1 MKNRRNKKSKK
12 EIIKRAFIKGV
23 ANLIYY
29 SLYGILGVAVI
40 LLFFGT
46 IGAVVELCEHSKL
59 YCLCYFI
66 VCGYIITRFII
77 KEMLSN
83 E

>member
-1 MKNRRNKKSKK
+1 MKKRRNKRTKK
-12 EIIKRAFIKGV
+12 EIIKRAIVKGL
-23 ANLIYY
+23 ANIIYY
-29 SLYGILGVAVI
+29 SLCSILGIAVI

-46 IGAVVELCEHSKL
+46 IGAVVELCEHSKI

-77 KEMLSN
+77 KELSN
-83 E
+83 NE

>member
-1 MKNRRNKKSKK
+1 MRNRRNRKTKK
-12 EIIKRAFIKGV
+12 EVIKRAIVKAV

-29 SLYGILGVAVI
+29 SLCGILGVAVI

-46 IGAVVELCEHSKL
+46 IGAIMELCEHSKI

-77 KEMLSN
+77 KELGNN

>member
-1 MKNRRNKKSKK
+1 MRNRRNKKSKK
-12 EIIKRAFIKGV
+12 EIIKRAIIKGV

-29 SLYGILGVAVI
+29 SLCSILGVAII

-46 IGAVVELCEHSKL
+46 IGAVVDLCEHSKL

-66 VCGYIITRFII
+66 VCGYFIARGII
-77 KEMLSN
+77 KELSIN